1 MSESAVGK
9 ARTGETGMNEKSTN
23 GKCYVLRSRKVAA
36 RTLGDETMIMSAL
49 DSSLFTLNDTA
60 SAIWNAADGVTPL
73 DEIVEQRVCAHFEVA
88 PAEALRDAE
97 ELVNNLAQHGIV
109 VVSDSPISENA

>member
-1 MSESAVGK
+1 MSEPN
-9 ARTGETGMNEKSTN
+9 MNGQGDNK
-23 GKCYVLRSRKVAA
+23 KRYVLRSRKVAA
-36 RTLGDETMIMSAL
+36 RTLGDETMIMSAV

-73 DEIVEQRVCAHFEVA
+73 DEIVEQRVCAEFEVA

>member
-1 MSESAVGK
+1 MSQESGNK
-9 ARTGETGMNEKSTN
+9 KR
-23 GKCYVLRSRKVAA
+23 YVLRSRKVAA
-36 RTLGDETMIMSAL
+36 RTLGDETMIMSAV

-73 DEIVEQRVCAHFEVA
+73 DQIVEQRVCAEFEVA

>member
-1 MSESAVGK
+1 MTDARVSEQGDNK
-9 ARTGETGMNEKSTN
+9 KR
-23 GKCYVLRSRKVAA
+23 YVLRSRKVAA
-36 RTLGDETMIMSAL
+36 RTLGDETMIMSAV

-73 DEIVEQRVCAHFEVA
+73 DQIVEQRVCAEFEVE
-88 PAEALRDAE
+88 PGQALRDAE

-109 VVSDSPISENA
+109 VVSDSPISESA

>member
-1 MSESAVGK
+1 M
-9 ARTGETGMNEKSTN
+9 TDTN
-23 GKCYVLRSRKVAA
+23 LNGQGDNKKRYVLRSRKVAA
-36 RTLGDETMIMSAL
+36 RALGDETMIMSAL

-73 DEIVEQRVCAHFEVA
+73 DEIVEQRVCAEFEVE
-88 PAEALRDAE
+88 PGQALRDAE

-109 VVSDSPISENA
+109 VVSDSPISESA